1 MRILLVADDPLARAG
16 LSALL
21 TEQEDLEIV
30 MQLASDDLSLFG
42 AVKDYAPEAVLWDVG
57 WDVTDD
63 FERLADFVEIGPP
76 VVVLLP
82 DAQLARD
89 AWTAGVRG
97 MIDRDAIADR
107 IAATLNAA
115 RHGLV
120 VVDPAFASV
129 LPLSRAAAEGD
140 LIVEPLTPRELD
152 VVQLMAEGAA
162 NKAIARQLAISEH
175 TVKYHVNSILGKLG
189 AQSRTE
195 AVVRATRAGLILL

>member
-30 MQLASDDLSLFG
+30 MQLASDDPSLFG
-42 AVKDYAPEAVLWDVG
+42 AVKDYTPEAVLWDVG
-57 WDVTDD
+57 WEVSDD

-82 DAQLARD
+82 DAQVARD
-89 AWTAGVRG
+89 VWSAGARG
-97 MIDRDAIADR
+97 IVDRDADAAR
-107 IAATLNAA
+107 ISATLNAVGHA
-115 RHGLV
+115 LI
-120 VVDPAFASV
+120 VVDPAYSSV
-129 LPLSRAAAEGD
+129 LPLSRAAVEGD
-140 LIVEPLTPRELD
+140 LIVESLTPRELD
-152 VVQLMAEGAA
+152 VVQLLAEGAA
-162 NKAIARQLAISEH
+162 NKAIAQQLAISEH

>member
-1 MRILLVADDPLARAG
+1 M
-16 LSALL
+16 
-21 TEQEDLEIV
+21 
-30 MQLASDDLSLFG
+30 
-42 AVKDYAPEAVLWDVG
+42 WDVG

-89 AWTAGVRG
+89 VWTAGVRG
-97 MIDRDAIADR
+97 IIDRDAHRDR
-107 IAATLNAA
+107 QSQANSP
-115 RHGLV
+115 RSRRRRPSHV
-120 VVDPAFASV
+120 PRV
-129 LPLSRAAAEGD
+129 LPLLAAPPKAIS
-140 LIVEPLTPRELD
+140 IVEPLTPRELD